1 MNNFQKDL
9 IYSLKRN
16 EDETINQTYF
26 RIFPDLKEIV
36 PEERLEYQLKGI
48 DKRLI
53 FENSREMLVDEKK
66 RRKDYGDIL
75 LEEYSNFENK
85 KIGWLGRDK
94 QTDYIAY
101 VIYDSKKMYL
111 LPFKLLQLAWL
122 KNYPDWLDKY
132 GRKFANN
139 GNYKTSNIPIPTNE
153 LLNKIQEQINQK
165 IC

>member
-85 KIGWLGRDK
+85 KIG
-94 QTDYIAY
+94 
-101 VIYDSKKMYL
+101 
-111 LPFKLLQLAWL
+111 
-122 KNYPDWLDKY
+122 
-132 GRKFANN
+132 
-139 GNYKTSNIPIPTNE
+139 
-153 LLNKIQEQINQK
+153 
-165 IC
+165 